1 MKKIYS
7 LLIILI
13 GIFMVNISD
22 IKATCY
28 EYCHDGTCE
37 YSNTSFED
45 TKTCVEYRYSSGEVS
60 YMLEN
65 GKVNISPGS
74 STHGVQMSIVDLS
87 ICLNDRGYTHKTVGD
102 SNCSTSNSSNGS
114 GTTVNT
120 KVGYEKVSCG
130 NLGRIPKKVPE
141 ISSWLITLLQVA
153 VPVILIIMGVIDFV
167 KSLSSQ
173 KDDEIKKNQQMFVKR
188 VITAVI
194 IFFVVVVV
202 KLLVSLVSSGQTEK
216 ESIVKCIDCFIS
228 NKCS

>member
-13 GIFMVNISD
+13 GVFMVNISD

-28 EYCHDGTCE
+28 KVVDVHS
-37 YSNTSFED
+37 YSL
-45 TKTCVEYRYSSGEVS
+45 VEYTKNNSKYQDTSK
-60 YMLEN
+60 Y
-65 GKVNISPGS
+65 KVE
-74 STHGVQMSIVDLS
+74 QVDKEF
-87 ICLNDRGYTHKTVGD
+87 CETD
-102 SNCSTSNSSNGS
+102 
-114 GTTVNT
+114 
-120 KVGYEKVSCG
+120 KVSCG
-130 NLGRIPKKVPE
+130 NLGKFNKKLPE

-173 KDDEIKKNQQMFVKR
+173 KDDEIKKGQQMFIKR
-188 VITAVI
+188 VITAII

-228 NKCS
+228 NKCE

>member
-13 GIFMVNISD
+13 GIFMVNISKVD
-22 IKATCY
+22 ATCY
-28 EYCHDGTCE
+28 KVCQYGSCNYEKELFPDKQCIHL
-37 YSNTSFED
+37 NTTGKYEMYDKSF
-45 TKTCVEYRYSSGEVS
+45 VG
-60 YMLEN
+60 
-65 GKVNISPGS
+65 PFP
-74 STHGVQMSIVDLS
+74 GVQVD
-87 ICLNDRGYTHKTVGD
+87 ITECLNYL
-102 SNCSTSNSSNGS
+102 NYQ
-114 GTTVNT
+114 
-120 KVGYEKVSCG
+120 YENVDDIYCRHGAENIISCG
-130 NLGRIPKKVPE
+130 NLGKFNKKLPE

-173 KDDEIKKNQQMFVKR
+173 KDDEIKKNQQTFVKR

-228 NKCS
+228 NKCE

>member
-7 LLIILI
+7 LLII
-13 GIFMVNISD
+13 FMILLGNITVN
-22 IKATCY
+22 AACY
-28 EYCHDGTCE
+28 ELCQNGTCE
-37 YSNTSFED
+37 YSKESFAN
-45 TKTCVEYRYSSGEVS
+45 KRTCVEQIRSSGEIT
-60 YMLEN
+60 YYLES
-65 GKVNISPGS
+65 GLVNISPGS
-74 STHGVQMSIVDLS
+74 SSHGMQMNVVDFSKCLS
-87 ICLNDRGYTHKTVGD
+87 ENGYTHKIVDD
-102 SNCSTSNSSNGS
+102 SNCSTSNSSNGN

-228 NKCS
+228 NKCE